1 MGQKNRHIISMKN
14 YIVFWVALMMC
25 LFTNAQGFQNVVIES
40 VDDLCFGGQS
50 QTADAD
56 AESIV
61 DEMMGQMGLNRNF
74 KMRKCENIK
83 NALAHI
89 EEDDNKTLTPY
100 ILYDPQW
107 LAQMSEKS
115 QTDWAS
121 IGVLAH
127 EVGHFLLYHSL
138 NRRGSNPR
146 WELSA
151 DRFAGTTLARMGSTL
166 EEAQSMF
173 QNVSEKGS
181 STHPGR
187 AQRMEAIK
195 IGWMKFNNPNLK
207 KIILNEDTPEKDITP
222 ELIVNKYYKELG
234 GLKALSKIKQ
244 LNFKE
249 TISETKGESIKQ
261 KPIVYSYDYQQS
273 VNKIAILNEEMGEQY
288 LIKNDS
294 LFWKFTD
301 QNKWRNGAPRIGTS
315 EDQDS
320 YSFKKQKKPSTKN
333 FFDDF
338 LLVSNPEVAYYR
350 GRKRIA
356 GEECFLLELPEE
368 KLDLGNLKKKGR
380 RVEISK
386 QYYFSTQSGLLYGVV
401 EKEKISY
408 FKKGKSKEQKTIRT
422 ENIITDYG
430 LLNDIHFPL
439 RITTTETELMLD
451 LQQGDK
457 RYQQRTIS
465 EIDLSTE
472 VK

>member
-1 MGQKNRHIISMKN
+1 MKN

-40 VDDLCFGGQS
+40 VDDLCFGSQS
-50 QTADAD
+50 QTADAE
-56 AESIV
+56 AELIMDQIMS
-61 DEMMGQMGLNRNF
+61 QMQLKRIF
-74 KMRKCENIK
+74 KIRKCSSIGNAIATIQPDEN
-83 NALAHI
+83 N
-89 EEDDNKTLTPY
+89 NQSPY

-107 LAQMSEKS
+107 LKEMANASK
-115 QTDWAS
+115 TDWAS
-121 IGVLAH
+121 IGVMAH
-127 EVGHFLLYHSL
+127 EVGHILSYHAL
-138 NRRGSNPR
+138 NKKGSNPR
-146 WELSA
+146 WEVDA
-151 DRFAGTTLARMGSTL
+151 DRFAGSTLARMGSTL
-166 EEAQSMF
+166 DEAQSMF
-173 QNVSEKGS
+173 QNYNQLEDSR
-181 STHPGR
+181 THPGKNK
-187 AQRMEAIK
+187 RMEAVK
-195 IGWMKFNNPNLK
+195 TGWMNVNNPVK
-207 KIILNEDTPEKDITP
+207 KIILNEDTPEREVTP
-222 ELIVNKYYKELG
+222 ELIVNRYFKALG
-234 GLKALSKIKQ
+234 GLKALSQIKQ

-249 TISETKGESIKQ
+249 TISETKGESLKQ
-261 KPIVYSYDYQQS
+261 KPIVYSYNYQQS

-315 EDQDS
+315 EDQDP
-320 YSFKKQKKPSTKN
+320 YLFKKEKKPSTKN

-356 GEECFLLELPEE
+356 DEECFLLELPEE
-368 KLDLGNLKKKGR
+368 KLEIGNLKKKGK
-380 RVEISK
+380 RVLISK
-386 QYYFSTQSGLLYGVV
+386 LYYFSTQSGLLYGVV

>member
-1 MGQKNRHIISMKN
+1 MIILRAGAHLVLLMIFLIP
-14 YIVFWVALMMC
+14 IVCVS
-25 LFTNAQGFQNVVIES
+25 QGFQNVVIES
-40 VDDLCFGGQS
+40 VDDLCFGNQS
-50 QTADAD
+50 QTADAE

-89 EEDDNKTLTPY
+89 EEDADKNLTPY
-100 ILYDPQW
+100 ILYDPLW
-107 LAQMSEKS
+107 LAQMSKKS

-138 NRRGSNPR
+138 NKRGSNPR

-173 QNVSEKGS
+173 QNVPEKGS
-181 STHPGR
+181 ATHPGR
-187 AQRMEAIK
+187 AERMEAIK
-195 IGWMKFNNPNLK
+195 IGWMKFNNPNQK
-207 KIILNEDTPEKDITP
+207 KILLNEDTPEKDVSP
-222 ELIVNKYYKELG
+222 ELIVNRYFKALG
-234 GLKALSKIKQ
+234 GLKALSQIKQ

-249 TISETKGESIKQ
+249 TISETKGEKINQ
-261 KPIVYSYDYQQS
+261 DPIVYAYDYEQG
-273 VNKIAILNEEMGEQY
+273 VNRIDILNAAQEEQY

-301 QNKWRNGAPRIGTS
+301 QNQWKAGAPRIGTS
-315 EDQDS
+315 LDADP
-320 YSFKKQKKPSTKN
+320 YTFKKEKKPSTQY

-356 GEECFLLELPEE
+356 DEECFMLELPEE
-368 KLDLGNLKKKGR
+368 KIEIGNLRKKGK
-380 RVEISK
+380 RVLFSK
-386 QYYFSTQSGLLYGVV
+386 QYYFSTQSGLLFAIL
-401 EKEKISY
+401 EKEKIAY
-408 FKKGKSKEQKTIRT
+408 FKKGKVKDQITLQTQR
-422 ENIITDYG
+422 IINDYSTFEDIFFPKRISTSETQ
-430 LLNDIHFPL
+430 LINDIPQG
-439 RITTTETELMLD
+439 ET
-451 LQQGDK
+451 
-457 RYQQRTIS
+457 RYQERTIS
-465 EIDLSTE
+465 EVDLRTE
-472 VK
+472 IQ